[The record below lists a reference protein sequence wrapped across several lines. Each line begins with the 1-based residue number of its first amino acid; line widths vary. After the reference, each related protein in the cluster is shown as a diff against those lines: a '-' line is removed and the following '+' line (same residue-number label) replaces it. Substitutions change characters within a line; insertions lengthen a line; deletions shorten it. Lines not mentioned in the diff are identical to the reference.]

1 MVLDTVGLKAFR
13 TVAELGNVTRAA
25 ENLHT
30 VQSNVTSRIQ
40 QLEARLGTTLFV
52 RHNRG
57 VRLTRAGELLLT
69 YAQRIE
75 RLVDEAAKV
84 VSESSGGGDLHIGA
98 VETVIA
104 VRLAAPIAEFRKKY
118 PKVNLSVSTGTTDQL
133 VRDVMEAKLDGA
145 FVCGP
150 VVHKD
155 LVSDAV
161 CEEELGLV
169 SARDNG
175 DAGSADQ
182 AVLVMRHGCGYR
194 ARTEAWFRKTGRAPI
209 RLMELATLDGLVGLV
224 AAGVGVTLLPRSV
237 AMRQQY
243 TSLLNF
249 QQLSWPELRVPTQF
263 VRRKESAQPQHL
275 ESLLDA
281 VRSSVIKSDAG
292 RDRVRRLSLRV
303 MRAK

>member
-1 MVLDTVGLKAFR
+1 MVLDTAGLRAFR
-13 TVAELGNVTRAA
+13 TVAEFGNVTRAA
-25 ENLHT
+25 ESLHT

-75 RLVDEAAKV
+75 RLVDEAVKV

-118 PKVNLSVSTGTTDQL
+118 PKINLSVSTGTTDQL
-133 VRDVMEAKLDGA
+133 VRDVVESKLDGA

-150 VVHKD
+150 VLHQD
-155 LVSDAV
+155 LASDTV

-169 SARDNG
+169 SARDCLDTNSG
-175 DAGSADQ
+175 DQ

-194 ARTEAWFRKTGRAPI
+194 ARTEAWFMKAGRMPI
-209 RLMELATLDGLVGLV
+209 RLMELATLDGLLGLV
-224 AAGVGVTLLPRSV
+224 AAGVGVSLLPRSV
-237 AMRQQY
+237 AMRRQY
-243 TSLLNF
+243 RSLLRF
-249 QQLSWPELRVPTQF
+249 QPLSSSDLKVPTQF
-263 VRRKESAQPQHL
+263 VRRKGSPRPQHL
-275 ESLLDA
+275 VSLLDA
-281 VRSSVIKSDAG
+281 IRSSSVIKANASRG
-292 RDRVRRLSLRV
+292 RAQRSSLPV
-303 MRAK
+303 AK

>member
-1 MVLDTVGLKAFR
+1 MVLDTAGLRTFR
-13 TVAELGNVTRAA
+13 MVAELGNVTRAA
-25 ENLHT
+25 EKLHT

-40 QLEARLGTTLFV
+40 QLEARLDTTLFV

-118 PKVNLSVSTGTTDQL
+118 PKVDLSVSTGTTDQL
-133 VRDVMEAKLDGA
+133 VRDVVESKLDGA

-150 VVHKD
+150 VIHQN
-155 LVSDAV
+155 LASDPV

-169 SARDNG
+169 SARDNVDTNSG
-175 DAGSADQ
+175 EL

-194 ARTEAWFRKTGRAPI
+194 ARTEAWFRNTGRAPI
-209 RLMELATLDGLVGLV
+209 RLMELATLDGLIGLV
-224 AAGVGVTLLPRSV
+224 AAGVGVSLLPRSV

-243 TSLLNF
+243 MSLLDF
-249 QQLSWPELRVPTQF
+249 QPLASPDLRVPTQF
-263 VRRKESAQPQHL
+263 VRRKESARPQHL
-275 ESLLDA
+275 EALLAA
-281 VRSSVIKSDAG
+281 VRSSVIGSDSGHGKA
-292 RDRVRRLSLRV
+292 RRSSLRV